1 MTFFQT
7 ANSTVPLWI
16 VMPLGMLAAL
26 MIGGHLALLPRAEMP
41 SSRRRIRMANG
52 VLLLALT
59 VLLTYALGFV
69 GMLPE
74 GGGSIG
80 HIRAFVLVWMAIT
93 GLLPIVLGLAATDM
107 FNTWRLQRD
116 ARRLVRARRR
126 GEMLREVEIH
136 VKARLS
142 SRGGRVASEGGGGGG
157 AGGAGDDAEK
167 R

>member
-16 VMPLGMLAAL
+16 ILPLGMLAAL
-26 MIGGHLALLPRAEMP
+26 VISVHLAALPRAEMP
-41 SSRRRIRMANG
+41 PSRRRIRMANG
-52 VLLLALT
+52 VMLLALT

-69 GMLPE
+69 GMLPD

-80 HIRAFVLVWMAIT
+80 HIRAFVLVWMAII
-93 GLLPIVLGLAATDM
+93 GLLPIVLGLAAMDM

-116 ARRLVRARRR
+116 ALRLVRAQRR

-136 VKARLS
+136 VKAHLS
-142 SRGGRVASEGGGGGG
+142 SRGGRVVSDGGRGMT
-157 AGGAGDDAEK
+157 GGAGDDAEQ